1 MAAADGVNLYWVKA
15 TVDGV
20 LQISGG
26 APQTVRIAGSNLT
39 ETVRKKVVETDEG
52 SIYFSG
58 DTPAGEFTFGIA
70 GFDGNFVAFPNGT
83 FNVSKTLKHGYGI
96 VILCNVVGLTGSG
109 KTIYI
114 AYAGRH

>member
-1 MAAADGVNLYWVKA
+1 MAASDGVNLYWVPM
-15 TVDGV
+15 TTDGV
-20 LQISGG
+20 YQISGG
-26 APQTVRIAGSNLT
+26 PPQTIRIAGGGT
-39 ETVRKKVVETDEG
+39 TIVRKKVVETDEG

-70 GFDGNFVAFPNGT
+70 GHDGNFIAFPNGN

-96 VILCNVVGLTGSG
+96 VILCSVSGLTGMG
-109 KTIYI
+109 KTVYA